1 MAKTLILFSLL
12 FSVTLLSFGQ
22 KKMSADEAFKHQ
34 GETVTICDKI
44 YGIEFSESSKS
55 FTAIKVGD
63 VAKKSKMFV
72 FLTPELLQKLTDNG
86 KTSLV
91 NKSLCVTGKIRS
103 LKGLP
108 EIIVNKADQIYL
120 LSEGGGSEIRPNDFM
135 RFE

>member
-1 MAKTLILFSLL
+1 MAKNIILFALLFFVTLI
-12 FSVTLLSFGQ
+12 SFGQ
-22 KKMSADEAFKHQ
+22 RKISADEASRHY

-63 VAKKSKMFV
+63 VSKKSKMFV

-91 NKSLCVTGKIRS
+91 NKSVCVTGKIRT

-108 EIIVNKADQIYL
+108 EIIVNKADEIYL

>member
-1 MAKTLILFSLL
+1 MAKNFILFALLFFVTLI
-12 FSVTLLSFGQ
+12 SFGQ
-22 KKMSADEAFKHQ
+22 RKISADEACRHY

-63 VAKKSKMFV
+63 GAKKSKMFV

-91 NKSLCVTGKIRS
+91 NKSVCVTGKIRT

-108 EIIVNKADQIYL
+108 KIVVNKADEIYL
-120 LSEGGGSEIRPNDFM
+120 LSESGGSEIRPNDFM